1 MVNGITAPAITSLPT
16 PSASA
21 TAALGGDFNT
31 FLKMLT
37 VQMQNQDPMNP
48 IDSADY
54 AVQLAT
60 FSGVEQQAR
69 TNKLLEGLNGQFG
82 VLGMSQLA
90 GWVGQE
96 ARSSAPAYLGD
107 QAVSISYTAAT
118 SADRAVLVARDASGN
133 LVSREEVP
141 RADNAY
147 LWYGGDASGNPLP
160 SGLYQLSL
168 ESYSGETLLGTSA
181 VESYSRILEA
191 RGGATGATLVLE
203 GGVEVPATQ
212 ITALRF
218 S

>member
-1 MVNGITAPAITSLPT
+1 MVAAVASPT
-16 PSASA
+16 VAAHVSNTSA

-60 FSGVEQQAR
+60 FSGVEQQAK
-69 TNKLLEGLNGQFG
+69 TNQLLEGLNGQFG

-90 GWVGQE
+90 GWVGQQ
-96 ARSSAPAYLGD
+96 ARSAAPAYLAD
-107 QAVSISYTAAT
+107 QAVTLSYAAAST
-118 SADRAVLVARDASGN
+118 ADRAVLVVHDVSGN

-141 RADNAY
+141 RSDRSY

-160 SGLYQLSL
+160 SGLYHLSL
-168 ESYSGETLLGTSA
+168 ESYAGETLLGTSQ
-181 VESYSRILEA
+181 VESYSRIVEA
-191 RGGATGATLVLE
+191 RGGATGATLMLE

-212 ITALRF
+212 ITALRM